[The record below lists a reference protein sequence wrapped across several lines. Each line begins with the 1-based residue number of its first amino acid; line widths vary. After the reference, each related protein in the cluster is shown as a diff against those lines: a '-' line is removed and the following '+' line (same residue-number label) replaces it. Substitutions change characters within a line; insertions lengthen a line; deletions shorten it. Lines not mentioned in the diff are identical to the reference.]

1 MAPEINAG
9 STIEPAKPA
18 LLKAVR
24 RRVQSETR
32 VGYFRSR
39 EIV

>member
-1 MAPEINAG
+1 MT
-9 STIEPAKPA
+9 SDSQQRQF
-18 LLKAVR
+18 LQAVR
-24 RRVQSETR
+24 PRVQSEER